1 MANSFAKLLAV
12 ALLAASLAGCGF
24 VSPAPGA
31 DKPSKRMPCAC
42 NGAIVSPDEA
52 KG

>member
-12 ALLAASLAGCGF
+12 AMIAASLAGCSF
-24 VSPAPGA
+24 VSPAPDG
-31 DKPSKRMPCAC
+31 DKPSKRIPCAC
-42 NGAIVSPDEA
+42 NGAIVSPDVA